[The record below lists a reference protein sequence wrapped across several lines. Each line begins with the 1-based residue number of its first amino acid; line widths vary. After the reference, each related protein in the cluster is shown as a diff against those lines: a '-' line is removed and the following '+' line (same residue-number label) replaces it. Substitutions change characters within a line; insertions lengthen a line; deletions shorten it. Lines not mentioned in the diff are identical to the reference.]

1 MKTLIYCTLVFLL
14 SFAAYSFAAE
24 SGMNPAGEAFVK
36 AFKANDLDAVVA
48 LYAPDAVLFPPDSM
62 AANGKDAIRQ
72 SYAGL
77 MNNFTIQDITITDA
91 HHDTKGDLSF
101 GWGMFSL
108 TFVPKAGGEPMHME
122 GRFTDVSKRVNGK
135 WLYILDHASVPLP
148 PPPQTA
154 PAH

>member
-1 MKTLIYCTLVFLL
+1 MKTLFYCAFVFLL
-14 SFAAYSFAAE
+14 FFAVHSLFAE

-48 LYAPDAVLFPPDSM
+48 LYAPDAVLFPPDAM
-62 AANGKDAIRQ
+62 VATGKDAIRQ

-77 MNNFTIQDITITDA
+77 MNNFTIQDITISDS

-108 TFVPKAGGEPMHME
+108 TLVPKAGGEPMHMN
-122 GRFTDVSKRVNGK
+122 GRFSDVSKRVNGK
-135 WLYILDHASVPLP
+135 WLYVVDHASVPLP
-148 PPPQTA
+148 SSPQTA
-154 PAH
+154 PAQ